1 MTVPAGPRPVLS
13 PTGRSSVERQ
23 FILDWGRTT
32 GLMLEIV
39 QQYRFARRQGASCAE
54 AHVAAS
60 RPIELSAPSIADP
73 MTIAGVMLEWAELE
87 HRSWFWRCCRDDH
100 FL

>member
-1 MTVPAGPRPVLS
+1 MTATARRRSVPSPAPRNGRERKTILEW
-13 PTGRSSVERQ
+13 GRS
-23 FILDWGRTT
+23 T
-32 GLMLEIV
+32 GVMMDVV
-39 QQYRFARRQGASCAE
+39 QQYRFERRQGASCAE

-60 RPIELSAPSIADP
+60 RSIELSAPSIADP
-73 MTIAGVMLEWAELE
+73 MTLASVMLEWAELE